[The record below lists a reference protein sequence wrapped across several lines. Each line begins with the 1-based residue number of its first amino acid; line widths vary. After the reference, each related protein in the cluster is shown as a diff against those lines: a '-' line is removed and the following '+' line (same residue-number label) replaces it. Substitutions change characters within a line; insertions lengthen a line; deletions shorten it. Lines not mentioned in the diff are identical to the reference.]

1 MLDRR
6 ELFRLTIGALA
17 LRCASTDPT
26 RLRARPSNPTSIA
39 PAGLYELQLGRPT
52 LLYVPEK
59 PSGAFM
65 LMLHGATQTPQRM
78 LVRLKDAADALG
90 VTIVAPKSAGITRD
104 AIRGQFGTDVAFI
117 DGALRAAFAQS
128 NVDRKRIAL
137 AGFSD
142 GATYA
147 LALGRA
153 NGDLFTHVI
162 AFSPGFLIPIDRVG
176 SPRIF
181 ISHGTRDPILP
192 IDDASRP
199 ILRDLR
205 RENLSVTFREF
216 DGEHW
221 IPPEV
226 AHAAFEW
233 FRR

>member
-104 AIRGQFGTDVAFI
+104 AIAVSSVRMSRSSTVRCAPHSRKAMSIENGSRSPASPTAQRTPWPS
-117 DGALRAAFAQS
+117 AARTA
-128 NVDRKRIAL
+128 
-137 AGFSD
+137 
-142 GATYA
+142 
-147 LALGRA
+147 
-153 NGDLFTHVI
+153 
-162 AFSPGFLIPIDRVG
+162 
-176 SPRIF
+176 
-181 ISHGTRDPILP
+181 ISSRTSSRSRRD
-192 IDDASRP
+192 S
-199 ILRDLR
+199 
-205 RENLSVTFREF
+205 
-216 DGEHW
+216 
-221 IPPEV
+221 
-226 AHAAFEW
+226 
-233 FRR
+233 